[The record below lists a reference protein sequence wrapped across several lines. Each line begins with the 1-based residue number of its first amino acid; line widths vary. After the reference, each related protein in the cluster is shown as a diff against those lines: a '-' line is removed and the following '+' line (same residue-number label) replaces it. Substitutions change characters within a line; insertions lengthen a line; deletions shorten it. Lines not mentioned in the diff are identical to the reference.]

1 MPGIL
6 DRMACGFALA
16 LAIGGR
22 AAAADP
28 LPGGKKTVIFED
40 CSMCI
45 KHRKYRQKL
54 AWKGL
59 AWVSKIIARNPY
71 KHQCLSCFGLLPWKM
86 QSLILLAFTVFYA
99 YVFQY
104 SVNSSVFE

>member
-40 CSMCI
+40 CNTV
-45 KHRKYRQKL
+45 KN
-54 AWKGL
+54 G
-59 AWVSKIIARNPY
+59 
-71 KHQCLSCFGLLPWKM
+71 PWEG
-86 QSLILLAFTVFYA
+86 
-99 YVFQY
+99 
-104 SVNSSVFE
+104 SVWG